1 VIKKLTS
8 LIALLLLA
16 QISTA
21 QLSWSRVK
29 IFGTDSELQQLGT
42 LGLPVD
48 HGEYKKNTHF
58 MTDIS
63 SEDIA
68 LLDQHGFTY
77 EIVIQDV
84 KQHYKDQSYAPVT
97 KDDRAACP
105 TAGGAAYNPT
115 TPANW
120 NQGTMGGY
128 LKYQEFLDELDDMRT
143 MYPTLITAKD
153 TIDNYVTIDGNPVYY
168 LRISDNADTD
178 EAEKEVLYTSI
189 HHAREPNSL
198 MQTIFYMWYI
208 LENYG
213 TDPEVTFLVD
223 NTEMYFVPMIN
234 PDGYRYNELT
244 DPTGG
249 GMHRKNRNLVS
260 GGTSNPGVDLN
271 RNYAYHWDES
281 GTSNNPN
288 NDTWPGTA
296 DFTEVETQ
304 AIKWLCE
311 DREFEF
317 AFNAHSHGNLLLY
330 PMGWSDVA
338 VAPHEDYFAAY
349 GDHMVI
355 HNGYTNM
362 KSSGLYPA
370 AGDSDDWMYIDDLLT
385 KDTIFAMTPEVSSY
399 GSGNEFWPPA
409 SAIEGICKANVHMN
423 MTLSHMPHVFGVT
436 TDLDPSTVATTTGS
450 FNYELERLGRTDGDI
465 TVSMTP
471 IAGIQSFGAG
481 NVHTLDIM
489 EIVQGAITYTL
500 LPGVVFGDDI
510 TFLLET
516 DNGSWT
522 RKDTIYKSFGLGT
535 VVFTDDAT
543 NLDNWTGDWS
553 FTNEEFVSPNNCIT
567 DSPFSDYSNNTESD
581 CELIQSL
588 SLVNATYGY
597 VNFWAQWEI
606 ENDWDYCQFMI
617 SIDGGSAWIPLC
629 GKYTNQGGANQD
641 FDNPLYDNFQ
651 TDWVFEEIDLDDY
664 LGESDVR
671 FKFHFIADGGVTEEG
686 FYFDDFSLSTD
697 ADESTESITEIADLD
712 VLIYPNPTSSQITIA
727 IEQIGEVAELEITN
741 NLGQVISTQVPNGTN
756 TKISTSNLAEGVYF
770 VNIITNDGEKVT
782 KRFTV
787 IR

>member
-1 VIKKLTS
+1 MIKKLTS

>member
-1 VIKKLTS
+1 
-8 LIALLLLA
+8 
-16 QISTA
+16 
-21 QLSWSRVK
+21 
-29 IFGTDSELQQLGT
+29 
-42 LGLPVD
+42 
-48 HGEYKKNTHF
+48 
-58 MTDIS
+58 M
-63 SEDIA
+63 
-68 LLDQHGFTY
+68 
-77 EIVIQDV
+77 
-84 KQHYKDQSYAPVT
+84 
-97 KDDRAACP
+97 
-105 TAGGAAYNPT
+105 
-115 TPANW
+115 
-120 NQGTMGGY
+120 
-128 LKYQEFLDELDDMRT
+128 
-143 MYPTLITAKD
+143 
-153 TIDNYVTIDGNPVYY
+153 
-168 LRISDNADTD
+168 
-178 EAEKEVLYTSI
+178 
-189 HHAREPNSL
+189 
-198 MQTIFYMWYI
+198 
-208 LENYG
+208 
-213 TDPEVTFLVD
+213 
-223 NTEMYFVPMIN
+223 
-234 PDGYRYNELT
+234 
-244 DPTGG
+244 
-249 GMHRKNRNLVS
+249 
-260 GGTSNPGVDLN
+260 
-271 RNYAYHWDES
+271 
-281 GTSNNPN
+281 
-288 NDTWPGTA
+288 
-296 DFTEVETQ
+296 
-304 AIKWLCE
+304 
-311 DREFEF
+311 
-317 AFNAHSHGNLLLY
+317 
-330 PMGWSDVA
+330 
-338 VAPHEDYFAAY
+338 
-349 GDHMVI
+349 
-355 HNGYTNM
+355 
-362 KSSGLYPA
+362 
-370 AGDSDDWMYIDDLLT
+370 
-385 KDTIFAMTPEVSSY
+385 
-399 GSGNEFWPPA
+399 
-409 SAIEGICKANVHMN
+409 
-423 MTLSHMPHVFGVT
+423 
-436 TDLDPSTVATTTGS
+436 
-450 FNYELERLGRTDGDI
+450 
-465 TVSMTP
+465 
-471 IAGIQSFGAG
+471 
-481 NVHTLDIM
+481 
-489 EIVQGAITYTL
+489 
-500 LPGVVFGDDI
+500 
-510 TFLLET
+510 LET
-516 DNGSWT
+516 DNGSWI